1 MELVG
6 KERRTTSSF
15 WRGVLAIGL
24 MHFQEPVTTNHG
36 QTQASQAK
44 GGAISHRSQRGAGQA
59 AAAAPP
65 SRDDTRIAQRKISDG
80 VRHPTDA
87 TDLTSGLYFQG

>member
-6 KERRTTSSF
+6 KEKRTIPRF
-15 WRGVLAIGL
+15 WRGVLAIGH
-24 MHFQEPVTTNHG
+24 MHFQEPITTHHG

-44 GGAISHRSQRGAGQA
+44 AGAISHRSRRGAGQA

-65 SRDDTRIAQRKISDG
+65 SRGDTQIAQRKISDG
-80 VRHPTDA
+80 ARCPTDA
-87 TDLTSGLYFQG
+87 TGLTSGLYFQG